1 MRIAMQQHK
10 QLFDISKSVWQ
21 SFSSQPLIEV
31 NDAFE
36 INSTLLLQ
44 WVYCHLSAKQVVMLG
59 IDQSAGY
66 QLAADMLNSSIDVIS
81 EEDEQDAMIELMNCI
96 CGLLDRDHP
105 TDECFGLPK
114 LVDPS
119 GIQTLLSSLNKISE
133 VTANAGSKWFY
144 IALFEDK
151 SIDKYGAIE

>member
-1 MRIAMQQHK
+1 MQQHK
-10 QLFDISKSVWQ
+10 QLFDISKAVWQ

-31 NDAFE
+31 NDSLE

-44 WVYCHLSAKQVVMLG
+44 WVYCHLSARQVIMLG
-59 IDQSAGY
+59 IDRGAGY
-66 QLAADMLNSSIDVIS
+66 QLAADMLNSSIDALS

-96 CGLLDRDHP
+96 CGVLDRNHP

-114 LVDPS
+114 LLES
-119 GIQTLLSSLNKISE
+119 SRIQLLLSSLNKVSE
-133 VTANAGSKWFY
+133 VTATAGNKWFY

-151 SIDKYGAIE
+151 SVGEYGGME